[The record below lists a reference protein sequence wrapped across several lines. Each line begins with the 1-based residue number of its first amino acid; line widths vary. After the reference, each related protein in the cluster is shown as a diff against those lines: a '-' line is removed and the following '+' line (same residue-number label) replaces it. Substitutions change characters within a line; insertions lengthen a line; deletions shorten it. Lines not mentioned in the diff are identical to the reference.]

1 MTNDKREHVEEH
13 LYNLN
18 IERAVLSTV
27 IFDPQ
32 QYEEIAA
39 RLKPEDFYHP
49 FHQYVFEAMEELS
62 REEKP
67 IDEEFVKEKLIHKNR
82 FDEAAF
88 LDILS
93 ANPLSNTEAYI
104 EEIKAKAQKR
114 ALVTLATEIKKLTI
128 EEDLPAEDVMDAVEA
143 KLYAI
148 TSEASTQDFRESKE
162 MALSTLEHIKKMK
175 ERGNSMLIG
184 VDTGFKDLNRMTS
197 GFGEGDLVIV
207 AARPAMGKCLG
218 KGTRVLMYDGTLKK
232 VEDVKVGDLLMG
244 DDSTPRRVL
253 SLARGREMMYW
264 VRQNRGIDY
273 RVNESHI
280 LSLKRSRNEGGH
292 RHGEVLNIPVKEYIQ
307 KSDKF
312 KSNYKG
318 YKVAV
323 DFPVKEVPIDPYFL
337 GIWLGDGRC
346 DDVRIATEDPEIVR
360 YLEAYAAKI
369 GLTLQVYASEGKCPI
384 YAVTNGKHID
394 VRQTFSLQ
402 KVLRQMGLLEH
413 KRIPQR
419 YIANTR
425 SVRLELLA
433 GLVDSDGYYDDRY
446 HVIEITQKNR
456 ALAED
461 IKLLADTLGFRTSLV
476 AKKATIRTIGYESEV
491 YRVRIVGD
499 LDEIPVKVPRKK
511 PRPRKAARDVRHT
524 GIRVEPDKVDDY
536 YGFVLDGNH
545 LFLLED
551 MTVTHNTALTLN
563 MALKALE
570 NGDGVAFF
578 SLEMPAEQLVLRM
591 LSAKTSIALQDLRVG
606 NMRDD
611 EWTRLSE
618 AVDWLGAQKLFVDDE
633 GSLNIH
639 QVRAKLRKL
648 KSHHPEI
655 KIAFID
661 YLQLMT
667 GASNKDRH
675 QEVSDISRGL
685 KMLARELDMP
695 IVALSQLNRSL
706 ESRADK
712 RPMLSDLRESG
723 AIEQDADIILF
734 VYRDDVYRI
743 REEKEKEMKARAEG
757 KEYKSNFHE
766 KEEEDAEIIIGK
778 QRNGPTGIVELKFQK
793 RFTRFVDAGSVPVEV
808 VYESADIDT
817 GTESNIE
824 LPPI

>member
-1 MTNDKREHVEEH
+1 
-13 LYNLN
+13 
-18 IERAVLSTV
+18 
-27 IFDPQ
+27 
-32 QYEEIAA
+32 
-39 RLKPEDFYHP
+39 
-49 FHQYVFEAMEELS
+49 
-62 REEKP
+62 
-67 IDEEFVKEKLIHKNR
+67 
-82 FDEAAF
+82 
-88 LDILS
+88 
-93 ANPLSNTEAYI
+93 
-104 EEIKAKAQKR
+104 
-114 ALVTLATEIKKLTI
+114 
-128 EEDLPAEDVMDAVEA
+128 
-143 KLYAI
+143 
-148 TSEASTQDFRESKE
+148 
-162 MALSTLEHIKKMK
+162 
-175 ERGNSMLIG
+175 
-184 VDTGFKDLNRMTS
+184 
-197 GFGEGDLVIV
+197 
-207 AARPAMGKCLG
+207 
-218 KGTRVLMYDGTLKK
+218 
-232 VEDVKVGDLLMG
+232 
-244 DDSTPRRVL
+244 
-253 SLARGREMMYW
+253 MMYW
-264 VRQNRGIDY
+264 VRQNKGIDY
-273 RVNESHI
+273 RVNESPI
-280 LSLKRSRNEGGH
+280 FSLKRRRNEGGH
-292 RHGEVLNIPVKEYIQ
+292 KHGEGLNISVREYLG

-323 DFPVKEVPIDPYFL
+323 EFPAKEVPVEPYFL
-337 GIWLGDGRC
+337 GIWLGDGRSS
-346 DDVRIATEDPEIVR
+346 DVRIATQDKEVVA
-360 YLEAYAAKI
+360 YLERYAAKL
-369 GLTLQVYASEGKCPI
+369 GLTLHLYAVEGKCPMYTI
-384 YAVTNGKHID
+384 SNGRHVD
-394 VRQTFSLQ
+394 PVGCFSLQ
-402 KVLRQMGLLEH
+402 KMLRELKLLEK
-413 KRIPQR
+413 KRIPR
-419 YIANTR
+419 LYLANSR
-425 SVRLELLA
+425 EARLELLA
-433 GLVDSDGYYDDRY
+433 GLIDSDGYYDDRY
-446 HVIEITQKNR
+446 HVMEITQKER

-461 IKLLADTLGFRTSLV
+461 IKLLADTLGFRTSLTR
-476 AKKATIRTIGYESEV
+476 KKVSIKERDFEGTAW
-491 YRVRIVGD
+491 RVRIIGD
-499 LDEIPVKVPRKK
+499 LDEIPCKIPRKK
-511 PRPRKAARDVRHT
+511 ARPRKAARDVTHT

-563 MALKALE
+563 MALKSLE

-606 NMRDD
+606 NMTDE

-618 AVDWLGAQKLFVDDE
+618 AVDWLANQKLFVDDE
-633 GSLNIH
+633 GSLTIH

-685 KMLARELDMP
+685 KMLARELNMP

-712 RPMLSDLRESG
+712 RPLLSDLRESG

-757 KEYKSNFHE
+757 KEYKSTFHE

-793 RFTRFVDAGSVPVEV
+793 RFTRFVDAGHVPVEI
-808 VYESADIDT
+808 VYEQSDIDT
-817 GTESNIE
+817 GGETKIE

>member
-1 MTNDKREHVEEH
+1 MEEH

-27 IFDPQ
+27 IFDPS
-32 QYEEIAA
+32 QYEEIAS

-49 FHQYVFEAMEELS
+49 FHQHLFAAMEELF
-62 REEKP
+62 REDKP
-67 IDEEFVKEKLIHKNR
+67 IDEEFLKEKLIHQNR
-82 FDEAAF
+82 FDEVAF
-88 LDILS
+88 LDVLS
-93 ANPLSNTEAYI
+93 ANPLSNTSAYL
-104 EEIKAKAQKR
+104 EEIKAKSQKR
-114 ALVTLATEIKKLTI
+114 ALVGLATEIKKYTI
-128 EEDLPAEDVMDAVEA
+128 EEDLPATDVMDKVEQ

-148 TSEASTQDFRESKE
+148 TSEASTQDFRESPE
-162 MALSTLEHIKKMK
+162 MAHSTLEHIKRMK

-207 AARPAMGKCLG
+207 AARPAMGK
-218 KGTRVLMYDGTLKK
+218 
-232 VEDVKVGDLLMG
+232 
-244 DDSTPRRVL
+244 
-253 SLARGREMMYW
+253 
-264 VRQNRGIDY
+264 
-273 RVNESHI
+273 
-280 LSLKRSRNEGGH
+280 
-292 RHGEVLNIPVKEYIQ
+292 
-307 KSDKF
+307 
-312 KSNYKG
+312 
-318 YKVAV
+318 
-323 DFPVKEVPIDPYFL
+323 
-337 GIWLGDGRC
+337 
-346 DDVRIATEDPEIVR
+346 
-360 YLEAYAAKI
+360 
-369 GLTLQVYASEGKCPI
+369 
-384 YAVTNGKHID
+384 
-394 VRQTFSLQ
+394 
-402 KVLRQMGLLEH
+402 
-413 KRIPQR
+413 
-419 YIANTR
+419 
-425 SVRLELLA
+425 
-433 GLVDSDGYYDDRY
+433 
-446 HVIEITQKNR
+446 
-456 ALAED
+456 
-461 IKLLADTLGFRTSLV
+461 
-476 AKKATIRTIGYESEV
+476 
-491 YRVRIVGD
+491 
-499 LDEIPVKVPRKK
+499 
-511 PRPRKAARDVRHT
+511 
-524 GIRVEPDKVDDY
+524 
-536 YGFVLDGNH
+536 
-545 LFLLED
+545 
-551 MTVTHNTALTLN
+551 TALTLN

-591 LSAKTSIALQDLRVG
+591 LSAKTSIALQDLRIG

-611 EWTRLSE
+611 EWSRLSE
-618 AVDWLGAQKLFVDDE
+618 AIDWLGHQKFFVDDE

-648 KSHHPEI
+648 KAHHPEI

-667 GASNKDRH
+667 GAGNKDRH

-685 KMLARELDMP
+685 KMLARELGMP

-793 RFTRFVDAGSVPVEV
+793 RFTRFVDAGSVPVEI
-808 VYESADIDT
+808 VYESANIDT
-817 GTESNIE
+817 GVETKVE